1 MFRVVHSYNVIIGA
15 VDLPLSVKWL
25 LHKHGHLSY
34 QTYINKKNPGIFLY
48 YYNLVLDIGEAK
60 HMDLQSLLSS

>member
-25 LHKHGHLSY
+25 LHKHGHLSS